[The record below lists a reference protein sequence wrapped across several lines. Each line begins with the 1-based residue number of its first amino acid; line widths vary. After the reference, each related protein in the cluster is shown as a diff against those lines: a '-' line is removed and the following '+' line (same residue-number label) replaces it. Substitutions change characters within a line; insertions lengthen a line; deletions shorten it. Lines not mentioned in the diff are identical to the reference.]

1 MLCPKLGYAAWVSL
15 YAWSAIRSLFLAI
28 KYAAS
33 RYVPDVLFAK
43 TSTNRYDNVLIALS
57 TFAQATPV
65 CGSGAVEVIT
75 LSSKYLVILECL
87 GV

>member
-1 MLCPKLGYAAWVSL
+1 M
-15 YAWSAIRSLFLAI
+15 RSLFLAI

-33 RYVPDVLFAK
+33 RYVPDVLFAT
-43 TSTNRYDNVLIALS
+43 TSMNKYVSVLIALS

-75 LSSKYLVILECL
+75 LSSKYLVMLEYT